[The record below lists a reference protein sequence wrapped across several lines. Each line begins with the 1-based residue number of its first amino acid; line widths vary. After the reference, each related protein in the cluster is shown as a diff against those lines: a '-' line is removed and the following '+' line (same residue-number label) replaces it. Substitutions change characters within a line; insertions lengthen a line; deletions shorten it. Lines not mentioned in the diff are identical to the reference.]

1 MNDIAYKLKQQT
13 EAARLLKQSI
23 AEIIGNDEE
32 ALHDAIE
39 GETNLLET
47 IEAGVERIA
56 TLKCHMEAI
65 GAQKKRL
72 DERCARFER
81 QYDLLRTAVLTA
93 MQQAGEKKVELAA
106 ATVTCKKV
114 PAKVEFTA
122 EADVP
127 AEYWKPS
134 DPKLDKKA
142 VLAALKD
149 GTPVPGATLAPE
161 TITLD
166 VRLG

>member
-1 MNDIAYKLKQQT
+1 MNDTVHKLKQQT
-13 EAARLLKQSI
+13 EAARLLQQSI

-39 GETNLLET
+39 GETNLLEA

-93 MQQAGEKKVELAA
+93 MQQTGQLKLELPQ
-106 ATVTCKKV
+106 ATVTAVTVAPKCDIV
-114 PAKVEFTA
+114 S

-127 AEYWKPS
+127 ASYWKAA

-142 VLAALKD
+142 VLAALKA
-149 GTPVPGATLAPE
+149 GEKVPGAQLSPATTTLQ
-161 TITLD
+161 I
-166 VRLG
+166 RLG